1 MVQFIER
8 HEEDLMSTMNSDDE
22 VEGKVCR
29 LMLTEPLEWITY
41 PSLFQIARVP
51 APDSC
56 AWGGQRWQV
65 ITSAWVELLMPGAKN
80 TRASMHSRGGDILTF
95 VLLLVKHVGMVD
107 ALDIGKYMTADALD
121 IAKRLPS
128 FIKRYLSNCP
138 L

>member
-22 VEGKVCR
+22 VEGK
-29 LMLTEPLEWITY
+29 
-41 PSLFQIARVP
+41 
-51 APDSC
+51 
-56 AWGGQRWQV
+56 
-65 ITSAWVELLMPGAKN
+65 
-80 TRASMHSRGGDILTF
+80 
-95 VLLLVKHVGMVD
+95 HVGMVD
-107 ALDIGKYMTADALD
+107 ALDIGKYMTADAMD